1 MHLGSLQA
9 FKECCVN
16 LSSQSRHGAVLKRN
30 LNARNQV
37 YARQAAG
44 LLADLSH
51 PLSMHMA
58 NLMNTN
64 TRTNVANLMHSNKRP
79 HVTNLMNNSTSP
91 NIALPKRLTNTSQ
104 IMQIVLIL

>member
-1 MHLGSLQA
+1 
-9 FKECCVN
+9 
-16 LSSQSRHGAVLKRN
+16 
-30 LNARNQV
+30 
-37 YARQAAG
+37 
-44 LLADLSH
+44 
-51 PLSMHMA
+51 MA